1 MTAMTDAPS
10 QSRQSASSKNTA
22 PDTDST
28 LDNPLS
34 PSFRRGK
41 NILAVASG
49 KGGVGKT
56 FFSIS
61 LTQALANMGKKVLLF
76 DGDLGLAN
84 VDVQLGLMPKRDLND
99 VIRGRLSL
107 DKVIQHYEGGNFDII
122 AGRSGQASLS
132 ALPSQRLMMLRD
144 QLLDVA
150 DQYDAVII
158 DLGAGVDRT
167 VRMLSSMAT
176 RTLLVSTDEPT
187 SLTDAYAFIK
197 LGAAAG
203 LSKNVSIVVN
213 MAQSA
218 SEGEKTYKTLLK
230 ACENFLRLSPP
241 LAGMVRQDPR
251 VKETI
256 RHQTPLLT
264 RSPNTEAAS
273 DVEKIAKNA
282 WREMQEEAREMVKA
296 AAKR

>member
-1 MTAMTDAPS
+1 MNDFVTAKLPPVDLPAT
-10 QSRQSASSKNTA
+10 
-22 PDTDST
+22 
-28 LDNPLS
+28 

-41 NILAVASG
+41 NIIAVASG

-56 FFSIS
+56 WFSITLS
-61 LTQALANMGKKVLLF
+61 HALAKEGKRVLLF

-107 DKVIQHYEGGNFDII
+107 DKVIQPFEEGGFDIV

-132 ALPSQRLMMLRD
+132 SLPSQRLMFLRD
-144 QLLDVA
+144 QLLEVAEKYDV
-150 DQYDAVII
+150 VVI

-167 VRMLSSMAT
+167 VRMMSASAT
-176 RTLLVSTDEPT
+176 RTLLITTDEPT

-197 LGAAAG
+197 LGNAAG
-203 LSKNVSIVVN
+203 MSKHISIVSN

-218 SEGEKTYKTLLK
+218 LEGEKTYRTLLK

-241 LAGMVRQDPR
+241 LAGIVRHDPR
-251 VKETI
+251 VKDTI
-256 RHQTPLLT
+256 RHQTPILV
-264 RSPNTEAAS
+264 RSPNTDAAE
-273 DVEKIAKNA
+273 DVTKIARA
-282 WREMQEEAREMVKA
+282 LMYQLADTQRMTGGL
-296 AAKR
+296 

>member
-1 MTAMTDAPS
+1 MATDTKIA
-10 QSRQSASSKNTA
+10 QSISST
-22 PDTDST
+22 DTSG
-28 LDNPLS
+28 S
-34 PSFRRGK
+34 SFPRGK

-61 LTQALANMGKKVLLF
+61 LTHALSRMGKKVLLF

-107 DKVIQHYEGGNFDII
+107 DKVVQRYEDGGFDII

-132 ALPSQRLMMLRD
+132 ALPSQRLAMLRD
-144 QLLDVA
+144 QLIELADDYDV
-150 DQYDAVII
+150 VII

-167 VRMLSSMAT
+167 VRMFSACAT

-197 LGAAAG
+197 LGSAAG
-203 LSKNVSIVVN
+203 MSKNVSVVVN
-213 MAQSA
+213 MAS
-218 SEGEKTYKTLLK
+218 SKTEGEKTYKTLLK

-241 LAGMVRQDPR
+241 LAGMVRQDPK

-264 RSPNTEAAS
+264 RSPNCDAAG
-273 DVEKIAKNA
+273 DIEKIAQYAYK
-282 WREMQEEAREMVKA
+282 EMVEEAKTLLKA
-296 AAKR
+296 GRG